1 MTVGARSTGPGDE
14 PMVARWGSPHPAAP
28 LVVVLHGNG
37 TSEHSMIE
45 ISPWLPHGPVAYV
58 AVRAPLTV
66 ERGYA
71 WFAETDGR
79 PDPAGLAEAGDWV
92 LRWLDT
98 EGHPDR
104 SVLLLAFRS
113 GVALAGY
120 LMLRAPERFSGAVL
134 LHGALPLDAGSLGAE
149 PAPGALRGMPVFLAH
164 ADADPRT
171 PTALL
176 ERTWDWL
183 RRWSGA
189 PVRVARTPDGGTLAG
204 SVVAAAGSWLGDRLD
219 FLRAHGENPLP
230 DGDEPA
236 WPGLG
241 RLPERAGTPP
251 DPTPD
256 LPQLPVGP
264 PGTLQD
270 AVWARIRGLGRE
282 RPAAIGPAGTRS
294 LVLDADVPGDPAA
307 LVHAAEGELAHLHPD
322 GSLHLVLPDALAY
335 DALGKGWALAHPLAG
350 VRLPAG
356 LVLVPAPRDEA
367 EVEIVA
373 ALVTAAH
380 RAASARTPRA

>member
-28 LVVVLHGNG
+28 LVLVLHGNG

-58 AVRAPLTV
+58 AVRAPLAV
-66 ERGYA
+66 ERGFA

-79 PDPAGLAEAGDWV
+79 PDPTGLVDAGDWL

-104 SVLLLAFRS
+104 CVLLLAFRS
-113 GVALAGY
+113 GVALAGH

-134 LHGALPLDAGSLGAE
+134 LHGAVPLD
-149 PAPGALRGMPVFLAH
+149 PAPPRGALRGMPVFLAH

-171 PTALL
+171 PAPLL
-176 ERTWDWL
+176 GRTWDWL
-183 RRWSGA
+183 RRGSGA

-230 DGDEPA
+230 DGDEPT
-236 WPGLG
+236 WPGPG
-241 RLPERAGTPP
+241 RLPERAGEPP
-251 DPTPD
+251 DTTLG
-256 LPQLPVGP
+256 LPQLPLGP
-264 PGTLQD
+264 PGTRQAALWD
-270 AVWARIRGLGRE
+270 RIRGLGRE
-282 RPAAIGPAGTRS
+282 GPAVIGPAGTRA
-294 LVLDADVPGDPAA
+294 LFLDGPADPAA
-307 LVHAAEGELAHLHPD
+307 VVHPAQNELVHLHPD
-322 GSLHLVLPDALAY
+322 GSLHLALPDALLY

-350 VRLPAG
+350 VRLAAG
-356 LVLVPAPRDEA
+356 LVLVPAPRDDA
-367 EVEIVA
+367 EVEVVA

-380 RAASARTPRA
+380 RAATGGGSAPHLG